1 LNNNNQ
7 TDRETLL
14 PIVPNL
20 ANLQMQ
26 HQLIK
31 DTLYP
36 MLAGNPVAHLDFPCY
51 LNIGDLLIDAGISQ
65 FILDHKIE
73 CLGRYC
79 ALETR
84 FFQRDRFPV
93 ETTLLL
99 QGGGNFGDLYPLH
112 NNFRKLVL
120 EQYPENNIIFLPQ
133 SVHYR
138 NDNHF
143 YSDAEAFNRHAKLL
157 ICARDQV
164 SYDYL
169 AQRITTDKLCLL
181 PDMALC
187 IVDILAKRKPGIEKK
202 LIFRRRD
209 IEVSQEAL
217 RGENLIGSFDW
228 EDIITEKEK
237 KQMRRYASLLRK
249 SKWRLI
255 RNIVI
260 YKHRMLRDQLIQRAV
275 QHFLKYNAVD
285 TDRLH
290 GLILAQLLNRS
301 VIMRDNSY
309 NKLSNYVETWL

>member
-1 LNNNNQ
+1 MNNNNQ

-65 FILDHKIE
+65 FILDHKIK

-143 YSDAEAFNRHAKLL
+143 YSDAEAFNRHAELL

-255 RNIVI
+255 RNLVI